1 MQRPTIRESGLS
13 FGGEVSRIFWSG
25 LFLLGAER
33 TPRTERGD
41 DECTQPEHD
50 HALTLVKQMRSYHDF
65 LHWNVPHQQ
74 PEAVV
79 RSNSKVFRVFKL
91 HPYIR

>member
-13 FGGEVSRIFWSG
+13 LGGELFRIFWSR
-25 LFLLGAER
+25 LFLLAAER

-41 DECTQPEHD
+41 DERKQPEQD

-65 LHWNVPHQQ
+65 IHCNVPYQR
-74 PEAVV
+74 PEAWVP
-79 RSNSKVFRVFKL
+79 SDLKVFWVF
-91 HPYIR
+91 